1 MENSDDYFFSTDI
14 KSAMSNINLP
24 KVFHQIWLGE
34 SIIPHLLV
42 KYSVTWRNNHLDWN
56 FCLWDDK
63 KSRVLIEEKY
73 PDLLLKYD
81 SLPFLTQRVDIIKYV
96 VLYEYGGVYLDFDC
110 ECLRPIDNLLTHP
123 ICLGLEP
130 REEDLHKEFPFF
142 LGSAFMATIPNTYF
156 FSTTIDRCQQQLE
169 LLTPKWQELSKYY
182 YVMETTGPTL
192 LNRVYQDFNEKE
204 SVKLLPPEQIGP
216 FRSRE
221 ATLYR
226 ENKKLG
232 YGKDKLVDA
241 YAIHHFIGS
250 WL

>member
-1 MENSDDYFFSTDI
+1 MQSYILENQI
-14 KSAMSNINLP
+14 LPNI
-24 KVFHQIWLGE
+24 FHQIWLGKNNIPTFLKNYSKTWKE
-34 SIIPHLLV
+34 KHENWKYIFWNDVNSRLLIEKKYASILPIFDDAPYLTQKVDIV
-42 KYSVTWRNNHLDWN
+42 KYI
-56 FCLWDDK
+56 
-63 KSRVLIEEKY
+63 VLFE
-73 PDLLLKYD
+73 
-81 SLPFLTQRVDIIKYV
+81 F
-96 VLYEYGGVYLDFDC
+96 GGVYIDFDC
-110 ECLRPIDNLLTHP
+110 ECLSPIDNLLTHP

-130 REEDLHKEFPFF
+130 REENLHKEFPFF
-142 LGSAFMATIPNTYF
+142 LGSAFMAAIPNTYF

-192 LNRVYQDFNEKE
+192 LNRVYQEFNEKE

-226 ENKKLG
+226 ENKRFG
-232 YGKDKLVDA
+232 YGKDKLADA